1 MSSITNVNQN
11 TSVVNVGRTTPVSPG
26 AQNADK
32 SIPVVMASD
41 QTPIPVVEQNKV
53 QSEVALSL
61 LGIPRAEVALGI
73 FADVN
78 TYDVNPS
85 EWSMQP
91 AFHIPGDG
99 VQHLPTEA
107 GALVEASR
115 NKTAVLTSKRFFR
128 YQPGRV
134 SAATFGVKSS
144 VSIANF
150 AQNPAIRKFGIYDKY
165 DGYYWETRNNAQGD
179 NFGVVRRTQSLP
191 NAPLSTY
198 GIGGATGATTPLR
211 GDGAAPGNVTTTQL
225 DDYRIVGLGASE
237 KSSEDAGLAV
247 ADRKILTDNR
257 FAIIDAVLASAITT
271 YGTPSGSNILGTNNV
286 AQTGNG
292 YYADFVAAYNAV
304 SGISGFTVAEIEAKC
319 RRDLDYW
326 MDNYLLDL
334 KHGGDAHTKINTTNF
349 ALSGGTDFDY
359 DTGNNNVRVG
369 VFPAQPTVFETPVH
383 QAFKTYI
390 DANSISLST
399 DAEADLLLLIQH
411 TIDSYNNTTFIPRN
425 ITSGVNYGTK
435 DKLETFFDVKKQFWS
450 YYVTTKSIVVDVIT
464 DAGASNINYTV
475 PTGVGLSAA
484 FTETELKY
492 KCQRDVGYVIDGYKN
507 DILADANAETVYNAS
522 MFTRGTGLSVYSQQ
536 DSNVPSSITEP
547 VRHTLLRTIMR
558 NELKAFGYVV
568 SSDEYK
574 AFDILAGLIIGNFE
588 SENTSAMTVGKRG
601 FAGNL
606 ITLRDGLIHVH
617 AGVYDPSLLKDSKKV
632 VAVMEA
638 GATAAADTIRLTE
651 GLVTFGQHIKISWTG
666 DTPVAITD
674 CPNGGIYKV
683 KSVKGPKGNEF
694 IAVSVVDGT
703 TQLTEANYTSITGD
717 NGKLYVDTVV
727 PFIFPKDYDV
737 TNSATLTLTSEIDT
751 TPATLTNSAAS
762 NSVSGDHRVFNTKSL
777 SGIGSI
783 PQGAMFPYMY
793 STVDDLNSSGIGN
806 NYMGFVNT
814 ALDPNGP
821 TGTGDNVDVIR
832 SQIDNVNFFP
842 EYINWIKNNVKPEYY
857 GVYEY
862 RVPRSRFSHDALDG
876 ILATDQNNSRNRVYS
891 DLATGVAG
899 TVRPGENYT
908 VTDDVDEKQSS
919 VYNFDFTKVT
929 MLKVEFSW
937 YGAVG
942 ALFLAYVPVG
952 NGEARW
958 VRVHHLRASNQLKI
972 ASLGNATLPI
982 TYTTYGGGSQYCLG
996 DLEDINDAN
1005 YGYGN
1010 ESHHIVKYGASY
1022 YIDGGDRGT
1031 VRLYS
1036 HNNDNAV
1043 TISGKQFAQVA
1054 GDYTTSDDTIRGIAM
1069 PSIDVAGSIDPRFF
1083 MGASVKTNTKL
1094 DQNIEVVWADST
1106 KVYLS
1111 RPLTGNSNIT
1121 LSPDRADNIFG
1132 IETKKEILSTRESN
1146 AVRNR
1151 VQVYPTKLSSSNI
1164 PAGAS
1169 SGNNLRLR
1177 FKKTPLFQ
1185 THTTTTNNLVLSAN
1199 YPITSANLP
1208 LPVHANASYIGNG
1221 ESVYGW
1227 WRARI
1232 VADDLTVFG
1241 RVYKEADQY
1250 YFELME
1256 SYEGTVTLLSGA
1268 SASAADEGFL
1278 PDLKFASDG
1287 TSTTAT
1293 NTKTTSEKEGLSS
1306 VELVS
1311 NSVVPIPGTGI
1322 NVATIYLR
1330 SGTEQFDLNTYFDYN
1345 KEYLSFPLTNIADS
1359 LYFAVDSE
1367 ELSTGDEE
1375 FVSLGVTWEEQ

>member
-144 VSIANF
+144 VSIASF

-198 GIGGATGATTPLR
+198 GIGGPTGGSTTPLR
-211 GDGAAPGNVTTTQL
+211 GDNTTANVTTTQL

-237 KSSEDAGLAV
+237 KSSEDAGLVV

-257 FAIIDAVLASAITT
+257 FAIIDAVLATAIAT
-271 YGTPSGSNILGTNNV
+271 YGTPSGSTILGTSNV
-286 AQTGNG
+286 QQTGNG

-349 ALSGGTDFDY
+349 ALSGGTNFNY
-359 DTGNNNVRVG
+359 DQLANNVRVG
-369 VFPAQPTVFETPVH
+369 IFPAQPTVFETPVH

-390 DANSISLST
+390 NDNSIGIST
-399 DAEADLLLLIQH
+399 QAVTDLKTLIDI
-411 TIDSYNNTTFIPRN
+411 TIASYNGTVFTPAT
-425 ITSGVNYGTK
+425 ITSGVTYGTR
-435 DKLETFFDVKKQFWS
+435 DKLETFFAVKKQFWS
-450 YYVTTKSIVVDVIT
+450 YYVTTKSIVVDVID
-464 DAGASNINYTV
+464 DAGASNIVYTV

-484 FTETELKY
+484 FTATELKY

-536 DSNVPSSITEP
+536 NAGSITETA
-547 VRHTLLRTIMR
+547 RHTLLRAIIR
-558 NELKAFGYVV
+558 NELKAFGYAT
-568 SSDEYK
+568 SSDQYK
-574 AFDILAGLIIGNFE
+574 AFDILATLIVTNFG
-588 SENTSAMTVGKRG
+588 SENTGAMTVGKRG

-703 TQLTEANYTSITGD
+703 TQLTAANYTSITSD

-727 PFIFPKDYDV
+727 PFVFPKDYDV
-737 TNSATLTLTSEIDT
+737 TNSATLTLLSEIDT
-751 TPATLTNSAAS
+751 TPATLTASAAS
-762 NSVSGDHRVFNTKSL
+762 NSVSGDHRVFNTKAL
-777 SGIGSI
+777 SGIGKI

-793 STVDDLNSSGIGN
+793 STADDLNSSGLGN

-821 TGTGDNVDVIR
+821 TGTGDNVDIIR

-842 EYINWIKNNVKPEYY
+842 EYVNWIKNNVKPEYY

-862 RVPRSRFSHDALDG
+862 RVPRSRFSHDSLDG
-876 ILATDQNNSRNRVYS
+876 ILSTDENNSRNRVYS
-891 DLATGVAG
+891 DLATGVGG

-908 VTDDVDEKQSS
+908 VTADKDEKQSS

-958 VRVHHLRASNQLKI
+958 VRVHHLRASNQLKV

-1043 TISGKQFAQVA
+1043 TISGKQYAQTT
-1054 GDYTTSDDTIRGIAM
+1054 YTEADTEIRGIAM
-1069 PSIDVAGSIDPRFF
+1069 PSITVAQGSIDPRFF

-1094 DQNIEVVWADST
+1094 DQNIEVVWADAT

-1111 RPLTGNSNIT
+1111 RPLSSSSPSNIT

-1164 PAGAS
+1164 PKGSS

-1185 THTTTTNNLVLSAN
+1185 THTTTSGNLVLSAN

-1208 LPVHANASYIGNG
+1208 LTVHANTTYIGNG

-1250 YFELME
+1250 YFELMQ

-1287 TSTTAT
+1287 VDTTAT

-1311 NSVVPIPGTGI
+1311 NSVVPIPGTGV

-1330 SGTEQFDLNTYFDYN
+1330 SGTEQFDLDTYFDYN

>member
-1 MSSITNVNQN
+1 
-11 TSVVNVGRTTPVSPG
+11 
-26 AQNADK
+26 
-32 SIPVVMASD
+32 MASD
-41 QTPIPVVEQNKV
+41 QTPVPVVEQNKV

-85 EWSMQP
+85 EWSMKP
-91 AFHIPGDG
+91 EFHIPGDG
-99 VQHLPTEA
+99 IQHLPTEA

-144 VSIANF
+144 VSVADF
-150 AQNPAIRKFGIYDKY
+150 SQNPSIRKFGIYDKY
-165 DGYYWETRNNAQGD
+165 DGYYWETRNSGKGD
-179 NFGVVRRTQSLP
+179 NFSVIRRTQSLG
-191 NAPLSTY
+191 NAPLSPY
-198 GIGGATGATTPLR
+198 GIGGDSNPTPLR
-211 GDGAAPGNVTTTQL
+211 GDGTPGNITTTQI
-225 DDYRIVGLGASE
+225 DDYRIIGLGASE
-237 KSSEDAGLAV
+237 SAVVDTGLMPS
-247 ADRKILTDNR
+247 DRKALTDAR
-257 FAIIDAVLASAITT
+257 FDIVKAVLDHVA
-271 YGTPSGSNILGTNNV
+271 GTDADGTNGTYAAGVNG
-286 AQTGNG
+286 AIPGTSPALTPATRG
-292 YYADFVAAYNAV
+292 YYSDFVAAYNQAT
-304 SGISGFTVAEIEAKC
+304 GETYTVADIKEKC

-326 MDNYLLDL
+326 IDNYLLDL

-349 ALSGGTDFDY
+349 AISNGADFDY
-359 DTGNNNVRVG
+359 DSGNFRVG
-369 VFPAQPTVFETPVH
+369 VFPSEPDHFEYPIH
-383 QAFKTYI
+383 DYFKTYI
-390 DANSISLST
+390 NANASTIGISG
-399 DAEADLLLLIQH
+399 DG
-411 TIDSYNNTTFIPRN
+411 TTAGQPLTVLKSLVD
-425 ITSGVNYGTK
+425 ITRTAFNGSSFTPVDIRTGVDYGTR
-435 DKLETFFDVKKQFWS
+435 DRLETFFAVKKQFWS
-450 YYVTTKSIVVDVIT
+450 YYVTTKSALVDIDTQSASDIIT
-464 DAGASNINYTV
+464 YSS
-475 PTGVGLSAA
+475 TGVGPSSA
-484 FTETELKY
+484 FSTKELKY
-492 KCQRDVGYVIDGYKN
+492 KCQRDVGYIIDGYIN
-507 DILADANAETVYNAS
+507 DIKAKGNGETLYNAS
-522 MFTRGTGLSVYSQQ
+522 MFLRGTGLSVYSQQ
-536 DSNVPSSITEP
+536 DSGQSITEP
-547 VRHTLLRTIMR
+547 ARHTILRTVIQKEMQA
-558 NELKAFGYVV
+558 LGFG
-568 SSDEYK
+568 SGTSERS
-574 AFDILAGLIIGNFE
+574 AFDTLAGIVIGNFDE
-588 SENTSAMTVGKRG
+588 ETTAAMDIGSENTKG

-606 ITLRDGLIHVH
+606 LAVRDGLTHVH

-632 VAVMEA
+632 VAQSEA
-638 GATAAADTIRLTE
+638 GATSADDTIRITE
-651 GLVTFGQHIKISWTG
+651 GVVTFGQHIKISWTG
-666 DTPVAITD
+666 DANNGTGVNLSNR
-674 CPNGGIYKV
+674 PNGGVYKV
-683 KSVKGPKGNEF
+683 TSVKGPKGNEF
-694 IAVSVVDGT
+694 IAVSTDDT
-703 TQLTEANYTSITGD
+703 PTQFDKAGYDTIVAD

-737 TNSATLTLTSEIDT
+737 TNADTLTIVSEIDT
-751 TPATLTNSAAS
+751 TVETLTKPAGLLSI
-762 NSVSGDHRVFNTKSL
+762 GDHRVPNTKAL
-777 SGIGSI
+777 SDIGKI
-783 PQGAMFPYMY
+783 PKGAMFPYMY
-793 STVDDLNSSGIGN
+793 AKSDDLLSETLAND
-806 NYMGFVNT
+806 YMGFVNT

-821 TGTGDNVDVIR
+821 NGTGDNVDVIR

-842 EYINWIKNNVKPEYY
+842 EYVNWIKNNVKPEYY

-862 RVPRSRFSHDALDG
+862 RVPRSRFSHDSLDG
-876 ILATDQNNSRNRVYS
+876 ILEDDEQNSRNRVYS
-891 DLATGVAG
+891 DLATGIAG

-908 VTDDVDEKQSS
+908 VTADKDEKQGS

-929 MLKVEFSW
+929 MLKAEFSW

-958 VRVHHLRASNQLKI
+958 VRVHHLRASNQLKV

-982 TYTTYGGGSQYCLG
+982 TYTTYGGGSEYCLG
-996 DLEDINDAN
+996 DGEDANDAN

-1043 TISGKQFAQVA
+1043 TISGKQYAQVQ
-1054 GDYTTSDDTIRGIAM
+1054 GDYSVSDTEIRGIGM
-1069 PSIDVAGSIDPRFF
+1069 PSIALNQDGTGGAGTASEPDIDPRFF
-1083 MGASVKTNTKL
+1083 MGASVRTSTKL
-1094 DQNIEVVWADST
+1094 DQNIKVVWADAT
-1106 KVYLS
+1106 KVYLNK
-1111 RPLTGNSNIT
+1111 PLESTSNIT

-1164 PAGAS
+1164 PGAGS

-1185 THTTTTNNLVLSAN
+1185 THATTSGNLILSEN
-1199 YPITSANLP
+1199 YDVTSANLP
-1208 LPVHANASYIGNG
+1208 LPIHANATYLANN

-1256 SYEGTVTLLSGA
+1256 SYEGTVILLSGTDGV
-1268 SASAADEGFL
+1268 ADEGFL

-1287 TSTTAT
+1287 EATTSTT
-1293 NTKTTSEKEGLSS
+1293 TKSSTEKEGLSS
-1306 VELVS
+1306 VLLTS
-1311 NSVVPIPGTGI
+1311 NSVVPIPGTGV

-1330 SGTEQFDLNTYFDYN
+1330 AGTEQFDLSSYFDYN
-1345 KEYLSFPLTNIADS
+1345 KEYLSFPLTDIADS

-1367 ELSTGDEE
+1367 ELFTGDSEL
-1375 FVSLGVTWEEQ
+1375 VSLGVTWEEQ